1 MTEQQLVW
9 VNKLYPVAEKACKID
24 FSSLSLSFFY
34 NLQNLCQNFVV
45 HNTRDEYKHEVVE
58 ELYNKILGYI
68 EYTEEPK
75 LETFLELFKGV

>member
-9 VNKLYPVAEKACKID
+9 VKKLYPVVERACRLD
-24 FSSLSLSFFY
+24 FNNLSLSFFY

-45 HNTRDEYKHEVVE
+45 HNSVEYKNTLVE

-75 LETFLELFKGV
+75 LDTFLELFKEV